1 MNSQNIKDVEK
12 KGIGFISGVAIKPG
26 TQVFPLTSRDV
37 FYSENI
43 VLTHTDRFVLSQY
56 GAMRIWLT
64 CIGANYTGADALTV
78 RFYRAEGDVGATRMA
93 IVKDVAVTLP
103 NVNNGYSGYVNVPDT
118 TGILADCTHFSI
130 NGTITRPAGATIK
143 AVVTAYASDSTEVE
157 IINSG
162 AIATKDEN
170 SDDILAELE
179 SIDTKLD
186 DNATKD
192 ENSDDI
198 LAELESIDTKLD
210 DLADVK
216 TAVEKLDTGDQK
228 TQIVDGDGNVIGS
241 TDNRL
246 NVNTVESDNFES
258 SIVGVETWLELP
270 ENIKAVSFI
279 LDCSDNT
286 EATLEYT
293 FDRSA
298 SPAVAIE
305 SELGTLVNDKEGG
318 YLAGAVA
325 QVRMN
330 DVVTNAVV
338 EVKSSL
344 STDLVGNNNDLV
356 YTSKLNGIGGDD
368 ITIMYDDNTPTS
380 VAEVKSTLST
390 DLVGDNNDLVY
401 TSKLNGTEGDD
412 ITIAYIDPSDINQAL
427 SIVVTGTDI
436 AVNLATDADGIITT
450 TADDIS
456 AAIALDVDA
465 NALVGVADK
474 AGNDGSGLVTAMVA
488 TALSGGVDA
497 VNTVTTVTVTDTDIV
512 VGLAKDTSNVITST
526 ATQVKTTIEATPT
539 AHALVGVANK
549 AGNDGS
555 GVVTE
560 MDEAALTGGVNAVAA
575 TLPKLWIIGVK

>member
-1 MNSQNIKDVEK
+1 MNSQNINDVKK
-12 KGIGFISGVAIKPG
+12 KGVDFITGVAIKPG
-26 TQVFPLTSRDV
+26 TQIFPLTSRDI

-64 CIGANYTGADALTV
+64 CIGANYTGSDVLTV
-78 RFYRAEGDVGATRMA
+78 RFYRAEGDVKATRTA

-130 NGTITRPAGATIK
+130 DGTITRPSGATIK

-170 SDDILAELE
+170 SDDIL
-179 SIDTKLD
+179 
-186 DNATKD
+186 
-192 ENSDDI
+192 
-198 LAELESIDTKLD
+198 
-210 DLADVK
+210 
-216 TAVEKLDTGDQK
+216 TAVEKLA
-228 TQIVDGDGNVIGS
+228 
-241 TDNRL
+241 
-246 NVNTVESDNFES
+246 EDNFEDS
-258 SIVGVETWLELP
+258 LTAVETWLELP
-270 ENIKAVSFI
+270 ENIKAVSFV

-305 SELGTLVNDKEGG
+305 SELGTLANDKESG

-325 QVRMN
+325 QVRMD
-330 DVVTNAVV
+330 DVVSNAVL
-338 EVKSSL
+338 EVKSS
-344 STDLVGNNNDLV
+344 
-356 YTSKLNGIGGDD
+356 
-368 ITIMYDDNTPTS
+368 
-380 VAEVKSTLST
+380 LST

-401 TSKLNGTEGDD
+401 TSKLTGAAGDAITVKYD
-412 ITIAYIDPSDINQAL
+412 DTTPTSVAEVKSSLSTDLAGDNNDLVYTSKLTGVAGDAITIAYIDPAQVGAL

-436 AVNLATDADGIITT
+436 VVNLAHDGIAITT
-450 TADDIS
+450 IADDIS

-474 AGNDGSGLVTAMVA
+474 AANDGSGLVTAMEK
-488 TALSGGVDA
+488 TALSGGVDPVVTETSVS
-497 VNTVTTVTVTDTDIV
+497 VNGTEIV
-512 VGLAKDTSNVITST
+512 VGLAKNTSNEITST
-526 ATQVKTTIEATPT
+526 ATQIKTAIETTP
-539 AHALVGVANK
+539 AAYALVGVANK
-549 AGNDGS
+549 AGNDGN
-555 GVVTE
+555 GVVTAME
-560 MDEAALTGGVNAVAA
+560 KTALTGGVNAVAA